1 MNTLTNI
8 EYLKS
13 DFIDP
18 RPEQAMSYPK
28 IPLLFFKFLLNT
40 IGRIFPGSFAALAYR
55 IFSTPRSR
63 AKHRKSDALLEQVHR
78 FDFQHNN
85 RKLKGYQWGSGDQIV
100 LLVHGWESRGT
111 ALRGFVPDLIA
122 AGYRVVAFD
131 GPAHGDS
138 EGERAN
144 ILNFGSAIKS
154 LIEHLDAPIAAAIT
168 HSFGGACIVYMLAN
182 EGRAIQIDKL
192 VLIAASSS
200 TKQIMDNYLDL
211 VGAPDAVRKK
221 WFEFIASKIQI
232 PLETIDVSTSN
243 TKINV
248 NTAMILHD
256 EMDPITPISEAK
268 KIASSWK
275 DTILVITKGYGHFRL
290 MKNPDVV
297 KRVTRFIVDDIQ

>member
-8 EYLKS
+8 EYLQS
-13 DFIDP
+13 DYKDP
-18 RPEQAMSYPK
+18 RPEQPASYPK
-28 IPLLFFKFLLNT
+28 IPLMFFKLLLNT
-40 IGRIFPGSFAALAYR
+40 FGRIFPKPFAALAYKV
-55 IFSTPRSR
+55 FSTPRSR
-63 AKHRKSDALLEQVHR
+63 AKHRKSDALLDQV
-78 FDFQHNN
+78 QHFEFTHNK
-85 RKLKGYQWGSGDQIV
+85 RKLKGYKWGSGDQIV

-111 ALRGFVPDLIA
+111 ALRGFVPGLLK
-122 AGYRVVAFD
+122 AGYCVITFD

-144 ILNFGSAIKS
+144 ILNFSSAIKS
-154 LIEHLDAPIAAAIT
+154 LIEQVDGNIAAAIT

-182 EGRAIQIDKL
+182 IGRHIHIDKL

-200 TKQIMDNYLDL
+200 SKKTMDNYLDL
-211 VGAPDAVRKK
+211 IGAPNAVRKK
-221 WFEFIASKIQI
+221 WFEFISSKIQI

-256 EMDPITPISEAK
+256 ELDPITPISEAK
-268 KIASSWK
+268 TIAGSWK

-297 KRVTRFIVDDIQ
+297 KRIVEFIG